1 MITIDIVP
9 DMCVRRGAFMT
20 PGTDVGE
27 VLALERELQ
36 TVECRRSSARVL
48 ALLAEDFVEI
58 GASGSVW
65 NVAST
70 VESLRNEPI
79 VEGIEVHNL
88 TGRIIDDGY
97 VLTQW
102 DSVRGR
108 RRARRTSLW
117 RRTPIG
123 WQLVHHQG
131 TPLP

>member
-1 MITIDIVP
+1 
-9 DMCVRRGAFMT
+9 MT
-20 PGTDVGE
+20 PQTDVGE

-36 TVECRRSSARVL
+36 TVECRRNSARVL
-48 ALLAEDFVEI
+48 ALLAEDFIEI

-65 NVAST
+65 DLPST

-79 VEGIEVHNL
+79 DGDAIEVHNM

-102 DSVRGR
+102 DSVRGM

-117 RRTPIG
+117 RRAPVG

-131 TPLP
+131 TPLH